1 MTNFFYF
8 KPLAITLHVFVALCA
23 VPAYSQTAN
32 SNTSDTVVVSA
43 GVLKVDTALQ
53 ETPQSVSVITQ
64 KELETRAPQKL
75 DEALRYTSG
84 VTAQPYGADNDTDWF
99 KIRGFD
105 AATYLDNSR
114 LFRDG
119 YYTWLLE
126 PYGFEQIEVVKGAS
140 AVLFGES
147 TPGGAV
153 NVVTKKPVFTP
164 KGEFFLEAG
173 NNDQRGFGFDVAG
186 HASDDGDIRYRI
198 VGLMK
203 QADGELDKTDN
214 KRIYLAPSL
223 AMALSDDTMLT
234 LGNVSA

>member
-84 VTAQPYGADNDTDWF
+84 VTAQP
-99 KIRGFD
+99 
-105 AATYLDNSR
+105 
-114 LFRDG
+114 
-119 YYTWLLE
+119 
-126 PYGFEQIEVVKGAS
+126 
-140 AVLFGES
+140 
-147 TPGGAV
+147 
-153 NVVTKKPVFTP
+153 
-164 KGEFFLEAG
+164 
-173 NNDQRGFGFDVAG
+173 
-186 HASDDGDIRYRI
+186 
-198 VGLMK
+198 
-203 QADGELDKTDN
+203 
-214 KRIYLAPSL
+214 
-223 AMALSDDTMLT
+223 
-234 LGNVSA
+234 